1 MARVAP
7 DEQGMARL
15 DGRGEQEQ
23 MTDKTL
29 LEIRGLTVAVE
40 GKQIL
45 NGVDFTVNRG
55 EVHAIMGPNGSG
67 KSTLANALMG
77 HPRYTITGGS
87 ITFKGEDILAL
98 TPDQRAQRGIFLAF
112 QYPTSIPG
120 VTMVNFLRQAM
131 KAVRGTDVPVREFR
145 EKLLATMKLLKMDEQ
160 FARRYVNEGFSGG
173 EKKRAEIL
181 QMGILDPDLAVMD
194 ETDSGLDIDA
204 LRTVAEGVNALTTPK
219 LGIVLITHYQRLLNY
234 IKPQF
239 VHILYQGRIIESGGP
254 ELALQLEEQGYDPI
268 IAKYAPALA
277 GVTGEKA

>member
-1 MARVAP
+1 MA
-7 DEQGMARL
+7 DQ
-15 DGRGEQEQ
+15 
-23 MTDKTL
+23 L
-29 LEIRGLTVAVE
+29 LQISGLTVAVE

-45 NGVDFTVNRG
+45 NGVDLTVNRG

-77 HPRYTITGGS
+77 HPRYEITGGTM
-87 ITFKGEDILAL
+87 IFKGENIAGLS
-98 TPDQRAQRGIFLAF
+98 PDERARRGIFLAF

-131 KAVRGTDVPVREFR
+131 KAVRGEDVPVREFR
-145 EKLLATMKLLKMDEQ
+145 EKLLSTMKMLKMDEQ

-204 LRTVAEGVNALTTPK
+204 LRTVAEGVNALTSPK

-239 VHILYQGRIIESGGP
+239 VHILFAGRIIQSGGAD
-254 ELALQLEEQGYDPI
+254 LALQLEAEGYDPV
-268 IAKYAPALA
+268 IAKYGPALA
-277 GVTGEKA
+277 ATGEKA

>member
-1 MARVAP
+1 M
-7 DEQGMARL
+7 
-15 DGRGEQEQ
+15 
-23 MTDKTL
+23 
-29 LEIRGLTVAVE
+29 LEIKNLQATVD
-40 GKQIL
+40 GKAIL
-45 NGVDFTVNRG
+45 KGIDLSVGAG

-67 KSTLANALMG
+67 KSTLANSLMG
-77 HPRYTITGGS
+77 HPRYQIMAGTVR
-87 ITFKGEDILAL
+87 FKGEDILGL
-98 TPDQRAQRGIFLAF
+98 SPDKRAAAGMFLAF

-131 KAVRGTDVPVREFR
+131 KAVRGEDVPVREFR
-145 EKLLATMKLLKMDEQ
+145 EKLLSTMKMLKMDEQ

-219 LGIVLITHYQRLLNY
+219 LGVILITHYQRLLNY

-239 VHILYQGRIIESGGP
+239 VHILYQGRIIQSGGP
-254 ELALQLEEQGYDPI
+254 ELALQLEDEGYDPI
-268 IAKYAPALA
+268 IAKYAESTELVA
-277 GVTGEKA
+277 TGEKA

>member
-1 MARVAP
+1 MGN
-7 DEQGMARL
+7 ELLL
-15 DGRGEQEQ
+15 DI
-23 MTDKTL
+23 K
-29 LEIRGLTVAVE
+29 GLKVAVE

-45 NGVDFTVNRG
+45 NGVDLQVRQG

-77 HPRYTITGGS
+77 HPRYKVTEGS
-87 ITFKGEDILAL
+87 VLFEGQDLLPLSTDE
-98 TPDQRAQRGIFLAF
+98 RARRGIFLAF
-112 QYPTSIPG
+112 QYPTSISG

-131 KAVRGTDVPVREFR
+131 KARRGADVPIREFR
-145 EKLLATMKLLKMDEQ
+145 EKLMATLKLLKIDEQ

-181 QMGILDPDLAVMD
+181 QMGILDPKIAIMD

-204 LRTVAEGVNALTTPK
+204 LRTVAEGVNALTTPQ

-234 IKPQF
+234 ITPQF

-254 ELALQLEEQGYDPI
+254 ELALQLEEQGYDPVI
-268 IAKYAPALA
+268 EKYGPALVA
-277 GVTGEKA
+277 AGEKA

>member
-1 MARVAP
+1 MA
-7 DEQGMARL
+7 DE
-15 DGRGEQEQ
+15 
-23 MTDKTL
+23 L
-29 LEIRGLTVAVE
+29 LKIEGLTVSVE

-45 NGVDFTVNRG
+45 NGVDLTVNRG

-77 HPRYTITGGS
+77 HPHYAVTGG
-87 ITFKGEDILAL
+87 TVRFKGEDILGL
-98 TPDQRAQRGIFLAF
+98 SPDKRAQQGLFLAF

-131 KAVRGTDVPVREFR
+131 KAVRGEDVPVREFR
-145 EKLLATMKLLKMDEQ
+145 EKLFATMKMLRMDQE

-181 QMGILDPDLAVMD
+181 QMGILDPDLAIMD

-204 LRTVAEGVNALTTPK
+204 LRTVAEGVNALMTPK
-219 LGIVLITHYQRLLNY
+219 LGVVLITHYQRLLNY

-239 VHILYQGRIIESGGP
+239 VHILYHGRIIESGGP
-254 ELALQLEEQGYDPI
+254 ELALRLEAEGYDPV
-268 IAKYAPALA
+268 IAKHAPELVA
-277 GVTGEKA
+277 TGEKA